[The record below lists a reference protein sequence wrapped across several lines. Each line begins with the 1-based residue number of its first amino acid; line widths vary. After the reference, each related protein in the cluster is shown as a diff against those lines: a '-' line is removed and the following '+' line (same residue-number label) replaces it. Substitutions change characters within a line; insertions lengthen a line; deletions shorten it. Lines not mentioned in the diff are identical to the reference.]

1 MARRMETP
9 DGWKASLLDSVT
21 KRGSGHTPDK
31 EHPEYWNG
39 GIKWVSLADSNK
51 LDAGTISETDK
62 EISELGIAKSSAVV
76 HPSGTV
82 ILSRDAGV
90 GKSAVLDGDMAVSQH
105 FIAWRCSPSL
115 GLHNWFL
122 YNWLQ
127 FNKREFERQA
137 VGSTIKT
144 IGLPYF
150 KRLQICHPS
159 YAEQL
164 AIVEIISAWD
174 RAIETVEALIANARA
189 QKQALMQQL
198 LPQGTTPP
206 KKRLPGFSGEWDR
219 KSISEIASRITQR
232 NDGTGLPVLTI
243 SSTSG
248 FVRQDA
254 KYSRFMAGKSV
265 ETYIMLSEGDF
276 AYNKGNSK
284 TYEFGCIFDLEGY
297 ERALVPHVYVCF
309 KLKKGHSHRFYKALF
324 EADYLAPQLGRLVN
338 TGVRNNGLL
347 NIKPSEFLSTKIPV
361 PPLDEQEAIAAVMEA
376 ASRTVIEHETQ
387 LSALRQEKA
396 ALMQQLLT
404 GKRRVKLSESE
415 VA

>member
-1 MARRMETP
+1 MARRMEAP
-9 DGWKASLLDSVT
+9 EGWKISLLDSVT

-39 GIKWVSLADSNK
+39 GIKWVSLADSHR
-51 LDAGTISETDK
+51 LDAGTISETAK

-82 ILSRDAGV
+82 ILSRHAGV

-105 FIAWRCSPSL
+105 FIAWRCSSSL

-122 YNWLQ
+122 YMWLQ

-150 KRLQICHPS
+150 KRLQICYPP
-159 YAEQL
+159 YAEQS
-164 AIVEIISAWD
+164 AIVDIIRTWD

-198 LPQGTTPP
+198 LSG
-206 KKRLPGFSGEWDR
+206 KHRLPGFDDEWQR
-219 KSISEIASRITQR
+219 KPINEIATRVTRR
-232 NDGTGLPVLTI
+232 NDGTELPVLTI

-248 FVRQDA
+248 FVRQDE

-265 ETYIMLSEGDF
+265 DTYIVLNEGEF

-297 ERALVPHVYVCF
+297 ARALVPHVYVCF
-309 KLKKGHSHRFYKALF
+309 KLKKGYSHRFYKALF
-324 EADYLAPQLGRLVN
+324 EADYLAPQLGQLVN

-347 NIKPSEFLSTKIPV
+347 NIKPSEFLGTMVPV
-361 PPLDEQEAIAAVMEA
+361 PPLDEQDAIAAVMEA
-376 ASRTVIEHETQ
+376 ASRTVIEHEAQ
-387 LSALRQEKA
+387 LTALRQEKA

-404 GKRRVKLSESE
+404 GKRRVKLPESE
-415 VA
+415 VTHA